1 MSFEQGGGVDV
12 IAQMDGGADLIDVLS
27 AGALGAD
34 GGHLNLGEGDSY
46 AGGYPKHGG
55 LCQKRGAASRL

>member
-1 MSFEQGGGVDV
+1 MTFEQGRRAHV
-12 IAQMDGGADLIDVLS
+12 IAQMNGGADFIDVLS

-34 GGHLNLGEGDSY
+34 GCHLNLGEGDSY

-55 LCQKRGAASRL
+55 LCQIRAATSPL